1 VGKSDVQEEMIE
13 ESVPRTITANDLSN
27 KTGEVDDGKT
37 AFEVFQR
44 FAEQL

>member
-1 VGKSDVQEEMIE
+1 MGKSDVQEETIE
-13 ESVPRTITANDLSN
+13 ESIPRTIAVNDLSN

-37 AFEVFQR
+37 AFEAFQR